1 MCPCA
6 ALPEAAHVGEAA
18 PMWQQSVA
26 LPGADADRSHTPAA
40 VLHRTSTCVLCHIAA
55 CHGSLAFCDV
65 RLQLWANLPAAA
77 ALHASQQCKALQP
90 AKQPSCLS
98 YLCPGRRLHAGRSSD
113 ACAARQQHVPD
124 NLYAQCLWLPARIY
138 GSVIPVLHYC
148 SSLSVERPGKC
159 LAYPDVMSVCSAL
172 HFVPAFI

>member
-1 MCPCA
+1 
-6 ALPEAAHVGEAA
+6 
-18 PMWQQSVA
+18 MWQQPFA

-40 VLHRTSTCVLCHIAA
+40 VSHRTSACVLCRIAA
-55 CHGSLAFCDV
+55 CNGSLALCNV
-65 RLQLWANLPAAA
+65 LLQLWANLPAAA

-90 AKQPSCLS
+90 AEQPSCLS
-98 YLCPGRRLHAGRSSD
+98 YLCPGRTLHAGRSSD

-138 GSVIPVLHYC
+138 GSVNPVLHCC

-159 LAYPDVMSVCSAL
+159 LAYPDVMSVYSAL
-172 HFVPAFI
+172 HFVPAFIAQKDC